1 MLNME
6 MQIKTTI
13 SYHYTYT
20 TVDISVGKNV
30 EKLDPAYIAG
40 GNIKWCTHSGQ
51 QSSSFWKHETELPYN
66 PAVPLLIIYSRK
78 IETYVHR
85 KTVYSSS

>member
-51 QSSSFWKHETELPYN
+51 QSSSF
-66 PAVPLLIIYSRK
+66 
-78 IETYVHR
+78 
-85 KTVYSSS
+85 